1 MLKGMIH
8 KYCHDDL
15 KIVLDVNSGAVH
27 LMEPP
32 GWEIISLLE
41 QGFNFDHIPP
51 QMEGAYHPQVIAETL
66 EEIEKLIEKGLLFSP
81 DYLEG
86 YKRPHEHIIKAMCFH
101 MAHDC
106 NMECSYCFAGKG
118 SFGGKKSLM
127 SREVAFGGVD
137 FIIKNSG
144 SRKNC
149 EVDFFGGE
157 PLLNFQVI
165 KDTVD
170 YARKKGRESGKE
182 FKFTLTTNGLL
193 LNQGVQDY
201 ANQQGFSVVLS
212 LDGRKEVNDRVRVL
226 KNGASSYDRLVPKY
240 QKFVEERN
248 HREYYLRGTF
258 TAYNQDFSED
268 LKHLVSLGFKQISL
282 EPVVAPAEAP
292 YALKEEHL
300 PQLFRQYEQ
309 IARFYLE
316 SEGTER
322 SFSFFHFNLDL
333 SRGPCIKKRLA
344 GCGAG
349 TEYLALSPE
358 GHLYPCHQFV
368 GDKDFLMGDVTQSME
383 YDRNIYDRFLKVDIN
398 SKEDCRSCWAK
409 FYCGGGCHAN
419 AHHFHGDIYKPYTLG
434 CQLEKK
440 RLECALAVQA
450 GLFLDQNS

>member
-1 MLKGMIH
+1 MIH
-8 KYCHDDL
+8 KYCYDDL

-27 LMEPP
+27 LVDPS

-41 QGFNFDHIPP
+41 QGFDLDQIAA
-51 QMEGAYHPQVIAETL
+51 QLEGKYHHQVIAETL
-66 EEIEKLIEKGLLFSP
+66 EEIGKLIENGLLFSP
-81 DYLEG
+81 DFLEG
-86 YKRPHEHIIKAMCFH
+86 YKRPSEYIIKAMCFH

-127 SREVAFGGVD
+127 SREVAFRGVD

-193 LNQGVQDY
+193 LNQEVQDY
-201 ANQQGFSVVLS
+201 VIGQGFSVVLS

-226 KNGASSYDRLVPKY
+226 KKNGSSSYDRLVPKY
-240 QKFVEERN
+240 LKFVEERN
-248 HREYYLRGTF
+248 HQEYYLRGTF

-268 LKHLVSLGFKQISL
+268 LKHLASLGFKEISL
-282 EPVVAPAEAP
+282 EPVVAPAAAP

-300 PQLFRQYEQ
+300 PQLYCQYEQ
-309 IARFYLE
+309 ISRFYLE
-316 SEGTER
+316 SHGTES

-358 GHLYPCHQFV
+358 GHIYPCHQFV
-368 GDKDFLMGDVTQSME
+368 GEKEFLMGDVTRSME
-383 YDRNIYDRFLKVDIN
+383 FDRIIYEGFLKVNVN
-398 SKEDCRSCWAK
+398 SKEECGSCWAK

-419 AHHFHGDIYKPYTLG
+419 AHHFNGDVYKPYALG
-434 CQLEKK
+434 CKLEKK

-450 GLFLDQNS
+450 EIFLAQNS